1 MQQIGLTYNHQ
12 ISIFEYDKRGSVGS
26 GNDHSA
32 NKP

>member
-1 MQQIGLTYNHQ
+1 MQQTGLTCNHQ
-12 ISIFEYDKRGSVGS
+12 NSIFEYDKRGSAGS